1 MKSQAPSCSPCQA
14 GPSTAVPLV
23 TGKQKAMPKVMDVT
37 MNGGGQQRQ
46 SFGAQHKGLPVD
58 SGQPGPDTQL
68 LLAATAGDVA
78 KP

>member
-1 MKSQAPSCSPCQA
+1 M
-14 GPSTAVPLV
+14 
-23 TGKQKAMPKVMDVT
+23 TGKQEAMSKVMDVT

-78 KP
+78 KAMTAHMFYSEPAEGQECTWSP